1 MSTTAFSEL
10 SGAEDWP
17 MFRVNAQMEL
27 RRDGVFTLLE
37 SVIHAA
43 TAADAL
49 TAAAIITPLP
59 GTAPPAGVPL
69 KDTPSER
76 NSRALGIINKFLSA
90 ELRLEYV
97 DEPNAG
103 ALWAKLRARFEEDNR
118 ADTAMGVLANLFST
132 KLVMESDAELID
144 PAKIETHIGIIKG
157 YFDRLARLK
166 YPFSPDLQPLILL
179 STLPEDAF
187 WTGIKGNIVSSLGT
201 GMTLDKLRARLLALG
216 RRPDAKDDESAL
228 AAKQSSTKA
237 KSSGEEKFCVVHGQ
251 NKSHTTDECHHV
263 KNLVQEAKKGKSKS
277 KKGKKRGTKANA
289 SAASDSESDDEDNAN
304 LAIASV
310 SSQSYAAMS
319 AYISSDSSG
328 AKRVIVI
335 DSGASRVMTPNIDWF
350 ETGTYQVLNPP
361 RK

>member
-1 MSTTAFSEL
+1 
-10 SGAEDWP
+10 
-17 MFRVNAQMEL
+17 
-27 RRDGVFTLLE
+27 
-37 SVIHAA
+37 
-43 TAADAL
+43 
-49 TAAAIITPLP
+49 
-59 GTAPPAGVPL
+59 
-69 KDTPSER
+69 
-76 NSRALGIINKFLSA
+76 
-90 ELRLEYV
+90 
-97 DEPNAG
+97 
-103 ALWAKLRARFEEDNR
+103 
-118 ADTAMGVLANLFST
+118 
-132 KLVMESDAELID
+132 MESDAELID
-144 PAKIETHIGIIKG
+144 RAKIETHIGIIKG
-157 YFDRLARLK
+157 YFDHLARLK

-187 WTGIKGNIVSSLGT
+187 WTGIQGNIVSSLGT
-201 GMTLDKLRARLLALG
+201 GMTLDKVRACLLALG

-328 AKRVIVI
+328 AKRLEPPPPILE
-335 DSGASRVMTPNIDWF
+335 SLQRPHSKPF
-350 ETGTYQVLNPP
+350 ESELWTMKQ
-361 RK
+361 